1 MPGLGRGCPAADVSR
16 GKGGDKARGRVE
28 SLIGA
33 APSDVL
39 RHADRGSE
47 CPVDVGGQQLAGR
60 DAPNSLHKIRVA
72 RGAEADVV
80 RKDGGSTQVAVAMS
94 RIHAVEKW
102 NAKPALERFGLD
114 PADHLRPRR
123 RIVRCG
129 VASAAT
135 EPGTNAE
142 LADCSLL
149 KTVDID

>member
-1 MPGLGRGCPAADVSR
+1 MA
-16 GKGGDKARGRVE
+16 E
-28 SLIGA
+28 SLVGA
-33 APSDVL
+33 GPSDVL
-39 RHADRGSE
+39 RHADRGGE
-47 CPVDVGGQQLAGR
+47 CQVEVGGQQLGGR

-114 PADHLRPRR
+114 PADHLRPRPR
-123 RIVRCG
+123 VVGCG

-135 EPGTNAE
+135 EHGTHAARPHCSFPTT
-142 LADCSLL
+142 ADTYFPHLS
-149 KTVDID
+149 